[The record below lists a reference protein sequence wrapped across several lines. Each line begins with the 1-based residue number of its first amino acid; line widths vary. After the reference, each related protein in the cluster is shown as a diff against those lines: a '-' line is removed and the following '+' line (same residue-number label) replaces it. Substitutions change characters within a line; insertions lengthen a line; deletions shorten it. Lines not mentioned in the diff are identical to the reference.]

1 MIQFAQGLQ
10 QLLDYYGITASA
22 LADTIN
28 VQRSSISHLLSER
41 NKPSLDFIMK
51 ILEVYPEVSWEWLLH
66 GKGEFP
72 KNVLNKD
79 SESYPPKTS
88 IKVPEPDLFSNTEV
102 MSKLDEPHKKKKIT
116 KIIMC
121 YDDQTFE
128 VYEQ

>member
-1 MIQFAQGLQ
+1 MIQFAQRLQ

-79 SESYPPKTS
+79 SEILPS
-88 IKVPEPDLFSNTEV
+88 
-102 MSKLDEPHKKKKIT
+102 
-116 KIIMC
+116 
-121 YDDQTFE
+121 
-128 VYEQ
+128 